1 LSLKSLNNIKGLT
14 GDGLEFVIDKVN
26 DRVGIRVKPN
36 NGTSTDEYTYTGNL
50 TGISILYSWEGTRL
64 GIKNSVEENYTYTD
78 LKGDAGFVY
87 TPVVTELSDDVILSW
102 TNNGN
107 LTNPANI
114 NIRGPKGD
122 KGDTGTTLFTIV
134 TANTFAEL
142 PSTGE
147 TGIIYCVPNGTSG
160 SNSFDNYLWYNG
172 AYDRFGSL
180 EVDLS
185 DYYNKSEVDTNLG
198 LKANTSD
205 VYTKTEVDTSLST
218 KANSS
223 DVYSKTEIDNLI
235 GTANDIIT
243 G

>member
-1 LSLKSLNNIKGLT
+1 MDYGDIKGDT
-14 GDGLEFVIDKVN
+14 GDGLEFTIVGN
-26 DRVGIRVKPN
+26 TVGIRVKPN
-36 NGTSTDEYTYTGNL
+36 NETATSDYTYTP
-50 TGISILYSWEGTRL
+50 
-64 GIKNSVEENYTYTD
+64 D
-78 LKGDAGFVY
+78 LKGDTGDTGA
-87 TPVVTELSDDVILSW
+87 
-102 TNNGN
+102 
-107 LTNPANI
+107 
-114 NIRGPKGD
+114 KGD
-122 KGDTGTTLFTIV
+122 KGEQGIQGVKGDTGTTLFTVV

-185 DYYNKSEVDTNLG
+185 DYYTKSEVDTNLG

>member
-1 LSLKSLNNIKGLT
+1 MSLKSLNNIKGLT
-14 GDGLEFVIDKVN
+14 GDGLEFVIDTVN

-36 NGTSTDEYTYTGNL
+36 NGTSSSEYSYTDNL
-50 TGISILYSWEGTRL
+50 TGNSLLYSWEGTRL

-78 LKGDAGFVY
+78 LKGEAGFVF
-87 TPVVTELSDDVILSW
+87 TPIVTELDNDVILSW
-102 TNNGN
+102 SNNGN
-107 LTNPANI
+107 LTNPNNV

-185 DYYNKSEVDTNLG
+185 DYYTKS
-198 LKANTSD
+198 
-205 VYTKTEVDTSLST
+205 EVDTSLST
-218 KANSS
+218 KANST
-223 DVYSKTEIDNLI
+223 DVYSKAEIDALL

>member
-1 LSLKSLNNIKGLT
+1 MATMDYGDIKGDT
-14 GDGLEFVIDKVN
+14 GDGLEFTI
-26 DRVGIRVKPN
+26 VGNTIGVRVKPN
-36 NGTSTDEYTYTGNL
+36 NETATSDYVFTP
-50 TGISILYSWEGTRL
+50 
-64 GIKNSVEENYTYTD
+64 D
-78 LKGDAGFVY
+78 LKGDTGLTGSKGDTGTVY
-87 TPVVTELSDDVILSW
+87 TPVITSNENKILLGWS
-102 TNNGN
+102 NDGG
-107 LTNPANI
+107 LVNPATI
-114 NIRGPKGD
+114 NIKGD

-172 AYDRFGSL
+172 AYDSFGSL

-185 DYYNKSEVDTNLG
+185 DYYTKSEVDTNLG
-198 LKANTSD
+198 LKAD
-205 VYTKTEVDTSLST
+205 VTTTYNKTEVDSKIASVDLTNYYT
-218 KANSS
+218 
-223 DVYSKTEIDNLI
+223 KTEIDNLI